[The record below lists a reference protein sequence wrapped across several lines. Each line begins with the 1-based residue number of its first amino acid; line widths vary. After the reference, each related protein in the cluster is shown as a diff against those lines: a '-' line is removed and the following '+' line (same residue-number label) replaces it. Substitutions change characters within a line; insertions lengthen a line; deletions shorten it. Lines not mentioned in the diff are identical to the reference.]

1 MVLKTKIKEIIV
13 VEGRS
18 DSAKL
23 KSFLDCDT
31 IETSGSALDEKTLD
45 YIEKM
50 SQGRGVIVFTDP
62 DFPGMQIRQKVSNR
76 IPNCKHAFVPKK
88 DAIAHGKVGIAEAKK
103 EAIIEALNQATT
115 FMENNES
122 ITWQEFISLDI
133 IGNKDRRLEIYDLFH
148 LGYGNAKTL
157 FKRLNMANI
166 TKEDILKV
174 LNNSY

>member
-1 MVLKTKIKEIIV
+1 MKIQEIII

-31 IETSGSALDEKTLD
+31 IETSGSAIDEKTLD

-50 SQGRGVIVFTDP
+50 SEGRGIIIFTDP
-62 DFPGMQIRQKVSNR
+62 DYPGMQIRQKVSSR
-76 IPNCKHAFVPKK
+76 IPRSKHAFVHKK

-103 EAIIEALNQATT
+103 EAIIEALKDATT
-115 FMENNES
+115 FIEERES
-122 ITWQEFISLDI
+122 ISWQEFISLDI
-133 IGNKDRRLEIYDLFH
+133 IGNKEKRLNVYDAFH

-157 FKRLNMANI
+157 FKRLNMAGI
-166 TKEDILKV
+166 TKEMIEKEL
-174 LNNSY
+174 LS